1 MTLEILMA
9 PVMLAAAVY
18 VIWQQVRNE
27 RLRASLD
34 YRTDLIIR
42 LTNENDAL
50 KKRNASLA
58 FALYGKQEI
67 EKIEGE
73 SHV

>member
-1 MTLEILMA
+1 MTFEMLTA

-18 VIWQQVRNE
+18 AIWQQVRNE

-34 YRTDLIIR
+34 YRTDLIVR

-50 KKRNASLA
+50 KKRNAALT

-73 SHV
+73 SHA